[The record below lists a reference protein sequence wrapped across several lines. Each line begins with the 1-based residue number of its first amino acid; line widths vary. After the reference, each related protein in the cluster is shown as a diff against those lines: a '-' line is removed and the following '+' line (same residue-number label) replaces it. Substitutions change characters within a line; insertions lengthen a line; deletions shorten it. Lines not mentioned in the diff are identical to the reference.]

1 MINRIKRKYH
11 GNKLYRD
18 KVISIIK
25 QRYHGR
31 PHYKEKIITRSVKTK
46 ADKKKRQTNVVNV
59 ITNFRNKL
67 SVGPDCVCAVCLK
80 LLFKNQVLKCNRD
93 RYRHSEFISEKYI
106 HKCNNECVTGDCSL
120 SGSRSCL
127 WICYTCQRKLIKNI
141 IPAEASQNNLTLIE
155 IPPEL

>member
-80 LLFKNQVLKCNRD
+80 LYCLETKSLKCKREG
-93 RYRHSEFISEKYI
+93 YRHSEFVSEKCM
-106 HKCNNECVTGDCSL
+106 HRCNEECSYRRLCSL

-127 WICYTCQRKLIKNI
+127 WICYTCHRKLTCK
-141 IPAEASQNNLTLIE
+141 QNTSRGVCRTI
-155 IPPEL
+155 